1 MVVTSVPPPAVVPAP
16 APRPVY
22 AAARMNT
29 GYGAPRAADP
39 GAVAT
44 VVAGTA
50 EPASNPA
57 RAAIAPR
64 L

>member
-1 MVVTSVPPPAVVPAP
+1 MVVTTVPPPALAPAP

-22 AAARMNT
+22 AAARANA

-39 GAVAT
+39 NAIAT

-50 EPASNPA
+50 EPASNPV
-57 RAAIAPR
+57 
-64 L
+64 